1 MAVENIIAAGLSVLA
16 FALAVIGSLA
26 YRRTRD
32 RALLL
37 LTAAFAL
44 FLAKGIALTVFLL
57 VGQRDIAALFIVTG
71 AFDIV
76 ILGLFYGATLRR

>member
-1 MAVENIIAAGLSVLA
+1 MAVESIIAAGLSVLA
-16 FALAVIGSLA
+16 FALVIIGSLA
-26 YRRTRD
+26 YRRARD

-44 FLAKGIALTVFLL
+44 FLGKGVSLTVFLL
-57 VGQRDIAALFIVTG
+57 LGQRDIATLFIVTG